1 MGVHLLAR
9 LLLIVIALVLLFI
22 IGPLYLRRRGS
33 LAALEPGARWSTLL
47 YFGALGSGFM
57 LIEVALIS
65 KFILFLGHPI
75 YALTAVLCTIL
86 ISAGVGSYWSGR
98 NVGTDR
104 AALQRIIAGAV
115 GGILVLSLLVE
126 LVFPQL
132 LVGAPFI
139 VCVGLTIAVLAPVA
153 FLMGMPF
160 PLGLRL
166 LDRVGPQWAELIP
179 WVWGINGATS
189 VLGSILAI
197 TIAINLGFRTAMLA
211 GLCAYGIALLT
222 ARSLAG
228 GAQAD
233 SVDVA
238 GAARRVARG

>member
-9 LLLIVIALVLLFI
+9 LLLIVIALVLLFMI
-22 IGPLYLRRRGS
+22 VPLYLRRRSS
-33 LAALEPGARWSTLL
+33 LASLNSRARWSTLL

-86 ISAGVGSYWSGR
+86 ISAGVGSNWSGKH
-98 NVGTDR
+98 VGTDR
-104 AALQRIIAGAV
+104 ASLRRVIGVAVVAIMALAF
-115 GGILVLSLLVE
+115 LVDFA
-126 LVFPQL
+126 FPRF
-132 LVGAPFI
+132 LVGAPFL
-139 VCVGLTIAVLAPVA
+139 VCVALTIAVLAPVA
-153 FLMGMPF
+153 FMMGMPF

-166 LDRVGPQWAELIP
+166 LDRSGSQWAELIP

-197 TIAINLGFRTAMLA
+197 TIAINFGFRAALFA
-211 GLCAYGIALLT
+211 GLCAYGIAFLT

-228 GAQAD
+228 GVQTETVMARAPSRQ
-233 SVDVA
+233 
-238 GAARRVARG
+238 AARA